1 MAEKAPRRAVTARV
15 AACLGAGWLL
25 LYAVLVGVAHGSPA
39 LERFVTDGLYLV
51 PIVSSAVLS
60 VVAARRLRG
69 RGARMWG
76 LLAAS
81 YAAQLVGELI
91 WSGNSYFGDGQLP
104 PPSAADAFYLIASA
118 LAVPAILV
126 GFGGAGLLR
135 QLRGLLD
142 ALLIML
148 GAGALGWTFL
158 ISPRLTGSPDAAVLV
173 SAAYPLLDLVLLT
186 CLVVVGFAGHRGLPR
201 STALVGWSVGAI
213 VLSDIG
219 YNYLVVI
226 RGYEV
231 YHWLTVGWQA
241 GTVLA
246 SLAGLTAMRSRES
259 DARPQALDRNLT
271 LLPAWFAALATFT
284 CLVVDKVRTDSV
296 GLPALVTTGGMVL
309 AVLVRQYLFAAD
321 RTRLARQLQA
331 AVAEQ
336 QRLAVTDGLTGL
348 HNRRHLTEMLTVE
361 ADRAGR
367 TGSPLSVVVIDLDH
381 FKQINDT
388 YGHQAGDAV
397 LVEAAS
403 RIRGAIRATD
413 VLARYGGEEFVVLLP
428 GTGGPEAMEISERI
442 RTVLAAGPIPLPRH
456 DSITVT
462 ASLGAAVSHW
472 GSGTGPGDALDLVA
486 EADRALYKAK
496 SAGRNL
502 TVLAAQVPVV
512 H

>member
-1 MAEKAPRRAVTARV
+1 MGEKAARRVVTGRV

-25 LYAVLVGVAHGSPA
+25 CYAVLVGAAKGSPA

-69 RGARMWG
+69 RGAGMWR

-81 YAAQLVGELI
+81 YAAQLVGEVI
-91 WSGNSYFGDGQLP
+91 WSSSSYLGDGELP
-104 PPSAADAFYLIASA
+104 QPSAADAFYLIASA

-142 ALLIML
+142 AFLIML

-158 ISPRLTGSPDAAVLV
+158 LSPQLTGSPDAAVLV

-186 CLVVVGFAGHRGLPR
+186 CLAVVGFAGHRGLPR
-201 STALVGWSVGAI
+201 STALVGWSVGVL

-226 RGYEV
+226 RGFDV
-231 YHWLTVGWQA
+231 YDWLTVGWQA
-241 GTVLA
+241 SAVLA

-259 DARPQALDRNLT
+259 EPRPQALDRNLT
-271 LLPAWFAALATFT
+271 LLPAWFGALATFT
-284 CLVVDKVRTDSV
+284 CLVVDKIRTDTVSV
-296 GLPALVTTGGMVL
+296 AALMTTGGMVI
-309 AVLVRQYLFAAD
+309 AVLVRQYLFATD

-348 HNRRHLTEMLTVE
+348 YNRRHHTEMLRAE
-361 ADRAGR
+361 AERAALTGR
-367 TGSPLSVVVIDLDH
+367 PLSVVVVDLDH

-388 YGHQAGDAV
+388 YGHPAGDAV
-397 LVEAAS
+397 LVHAAE
-403 RIRGAIRATD
+403 RIRRAIRATD
-413 VLARYGGEEFVVLLP
+413 LLARYGGEEFVVLLP
-428 GTGGPEAMEISERI
+428 DTAAPEAMEIAERV
-442 RTVLAAGPIPLPRH
+442 RTRLAAGPIPLPQH
-456 DSITVT
+456 PAVTVT
-462 ASLGAAVSHW
+462 ASLGVAVSQW
-472 GSGTGPGDALDLVA
+472 VPGTVPGDALALVA

-496 SAGRNL
+496 AAGRNL
-502 TVLAAQVPVV
+502 TVLATPVPVV